1 MSKKLICKLFGHS
14 LIEEV
19 YAAPLADNMRRW
31 VVIKEVKC
39 ARCGECIN
47 FLISEPKSRA
57 QLLQEGWF
65 IQSAPIWISRPY
77 AKYKTGNW
85 RIIR

>member
-1 MSKKLICKLFGHS
+1 MIKKLICKLFGHVYVK
-14 LIEEV
+14 EV
-19 YAAPLADNMRRW
+19 YAAPLMHNPHRW
-31 VVIKEVKC
+31 GVIKKVKC

-65 IQSAPIWISRPY
+65 IQSAPIWISRP
-77 AKYKTGNW
+77 
-85 RIIR
+85 